1 MNPDKIRQI
10 VNDITLKDRRFKE
23 DAYYFL
29 NEAVI
34 FSAEYF
40 SKPDFGADRHLSG
53 PELLDGIREFTLSEF
68 GPMSMTVLKNWGI
81 HTTLDI
87 GHVIF
92 NLIDAGV
99 LSASPQ
105 DRLGDFDAVYDFH
118 DAFIEPFE
126 PENENPEPLQ
136 KIDLI

>member
-1 MNPDKIRQI
+1 MNPDQIRKV
-10 VNDITLKDRRFKE
+10 VNDIVLKDRRFKE

-40 SKPDFGADRHLSG
+40 SKPEFGTNRHLSG

-68 GPMSMTVLKNWGI
+68 GPMSMTVLKRWGL
-81 HTTLDI
+81 HNTLDI

-99 LSASPQ
+99 LAASPQ
-105 DRLGDFDAVYDFH
+105 DRLGDFDSVYDFN
-118 DAFIEPFE
+118 DAFSKPFE
-126 PENENPEPLQ
+126 PENENSEPLK

>member
-1 MNPDKIRQI
+1 MNPDQIRKV
-10 VNDITLKDRRFKE
+10 VNDIVLKDRRFKE

-40 SKPDFGADRHLSG
+40 SKPEFGNDRHLSG
-53 PELLDGIREFTLSEF
+53 PELLDGIKEFTLSEF
-68 GPMSMTVLKNWGI
+68 GPMSMTVLKRWGLK
-81 HTTLDI
+81 TTLDI

-92 NLIDAGV
+92 NLIDAKI
-99 LSASPQ
+99 LSASPE
-105 DRLGDFDAVYDFH
+105 DRLGDFDGVFDFTE
-118 DAFIEPFE
+118 AFSKPFE
-126 PENENPEPLQ
+126 PEIENSEPLK

>member
-1 MNPDKIRQI
+1 MSPDQIRQI
-10 VNDITLKDRRFKE
+10 VNEITIKDRRYKE
-23 DAYYFL
+23 DAYYFM

-40 SKPDFGADRHLSG
+40 SKPEFGADRHLRG

-68 GPMSMTVLKNWGI
+68 GPMSMKVLKNWGI
-81 HTTLDI
+81 QTTLDI
-87 GHVIF
+87 GHIIF

-105 DRLGDFDAVYDFH
+105 DKLADFDAVYNFYDV
-118 DAFIEPFE
+118 FIEPFE
-126 PENENPEPLQ
+126 PENKNPEQLQ

>member
-1 MNPDKIRQI
+1 MTPDEIRKVVNGI
-10 VNDITLKDRRFKE
+10 VLKDRRYKE

-40 SKPDFGADRHLSG
+40 SKPEFGAGRHLSG
-53 PELLDGIREFTLSEF
+53 PELLDDIREFTLSEF
-68 GPMSMTVLKNWGI
+68 GSMSLTVLKRWGL
-81 HTTLDI
+81 HSTLDI

-92 NLIDAGV
+92 NLIDAKV
-99 LSASPQ
+99 LAASPE
-105 DRLGDFDAVYDFH
+105 DHLGDFDSVYDFY
-118 DAFIEPFE
+118 DAFTKPFE
-126 PENENPEPLQ
+126 PENENPEPLK